1 MKAQLA
7 TRVRR
12 RAVTSYSTPQPSRR
26 KWLMPVALGILLAI
40 VVTIV
45 AALGS
50 RGNYIIGASTA
61 RDADYPGDGSQ
72 MKIAPLTSGGD
83 GTVNSDY
90 RMYAYIPGSDVTK
103 QGWDR
108 MIIRTATVDLTV
120 KDVNTA
126 IERVKAITAQQGGY
140 VFSSESHEQGIYTYA
155 TVTIYVPAREFDQ
168 IMPILRGLDGQVEK
182 VTSENITSSDVT
194 EEYTD
199 LQSQL
204 RNLKATEAR
213 MLDLQTRATELED
226 VLAVDRELRT
236 VQGEIEQIQ
245 GRINYLD
252 KRTEMSTVTLQLSPV
267 AAPPLKPESN
277 WQPFEAASM
286 AWDSSLE
293 MLGNTVTALIIVGVF
308 LWWLVPF
315 ALVGAWVVIRARKKP
330 VAVPTEG

>member
-1 MKAQLA
+1 MKGQLA
-7 TRVRR
+7 SRVRR
-12 RAVTSYSTPQPSRR
+12 RAVTSHSAPQPSRR
-26 KWLMPVALGILLAI
+26 KWVIRVTLGVLLAVVVAI
-40 VVTIV
+40 VGTI
-45 AALGS
+45 AS
-50 RGNYIIGASTA
+50 RGAYLNMNAPDSMMAYRLSQEMP
-61 RDADYPGDGSQ
+61 RDQAGLVDTDDATY
-72 MKIAPLTSGGD
+72 A
-83 GTVNSDY
+83 
-90 RMYAYIPGSDVTK
+90 AYIAGNGVK
-103 QGWDR
+103 AQGWDR
-108 MIIRTATVDLTV
+108 MIIRTATVALTV
-120 KDVNTA
+120 KDVTTA

-140 VFSSESHEQGIYTYA
+140 VFSSESHEQGEYTYA
-155 TVTIYVPAREFDQ
+155 TVTIYVPAKEFDQ

-182 VTSENITSSDVT
+182 VTSESVTSSDVT

-252 KRTEMSTVTLQLSPV
+252 KRTDMSTVTMQLSPV

-277 WQPFEAASM
+277 WQPFEAASK
-286 AWDSSLE
+286 AWDASLQ
-293 MLGNTVTALIIVGVF
+293 MLGNTVTAIITVGVF

-315 ALVGAWVVIRARKKP
+315 AVIGVWVVLRARKRST
-330 VAVPTEG
+330 VVQAEG